1 MDKKNIRIL
10 VSACLLGVN
19 CRYDGKNGRR
29 DEVLELLKE
38 YELIPAGPEQ
48 MGGLGTPREPAECR
62 RDGGQVRVMNRKGCD
77 VTEYFEQG
85 GEEALKIAKLYG
97 CRYAILKERSPSCG
111 SGVIYD
117 GTFSGVKTAGDGVTA
132 RLLKKHG
139 IKVAGESGISSLIS
153 EISSDMMDGS
163 INITQLNRNQMTEE

>member
-38 YELIPAGPEQ
+38 YELIPVCPEQ

-139 IKVAGESGISSLIS
+139 IKVAGESGISSLIHIDS
-153 EISSDMMDGS
+153 GQCI
-163 INITQLNRNQMTEE
+163 